1 MKLSDNLK
9 DIRKKNDLSQEQLAE
24 KLGVSRQAV
33 SKWESGQSYPEMDK
47 LLLICKLFNYNI
59 DELVN
64 GNVKEVNE
72 TKQSKINFN
81 KYIEDFFN
89 FITKTVNMLSSMK
102 FKQRI
107 KCLFEQ
113 IFVAI
118 ILLIIFVI
126 IGAIGLSIVNGIFD
140 GFSYVMFSRIT
151 SILQSIY
158 IILALIIGITIL
170 LHIFK
175 IRYLDY
181 YEIVENVDEDN
192 SELNKDIKT
201 QENIINTT
209 NNKIFLENKK
219 EKIVIR
225 DPEHS
230 SSKFLTGIAKIVLWC
245 IKFIVAFYGIF
256 FAFTF
261 VGLVALLISSFIFAK
276 TGLVFFGGLLC
287 LISAITINY
296 IILQI
301 FYNFIISKKN
311 KKSLLAILFISSLII
326 AGIGIGIISIGITQ
340 FNYIEDSTENTEIE
354 DIYTTSM
361 NEKLYIG
368 DWNGDIEFIPN
379 DSDEVK
385 IVVKHSKY
393 NKVYFTENGYNITI
407 HYYEDDTKIMEH
419 IRKVIEDINNKE
431 IKNYYN
437 PKVYVYTSQSNIENI
452 VTNARYNVY

>member
-9 DIRKKNDLSQEQLAE
+9 DIRKKNDLSQEQLVE

-64 GNVKEVNE
+64 ENVKEVNE

-431 IKNYYN
+431 IKNYYK